1 MIYNSKH
8 QIKKYQNTETM
19 KNTLIILLCFISFAG
34 FSQSERKLVKE
45 IPVPLSKP
53 GAKGTLEIGL
63 VKGSIKVQA
72 YNGKEVIVK
81 AFNYQD
87 SEDSKTK
94 EKGGMMRIPNNSF
107 GLEITEEDNEV
118 EIHSE
123 TWRKR
128 MDFEILVPKNF
139 DLKLGT
145 VNSGDIYVEGISG
158 SMEIS
163 NVNGSITLKDVSGSV
178 LANTVNGKVIA
189 NFKEILK
196 DTPMAFSSLN
206 GKIDVTLPK
215 GTKMTA
221 KIKSDRGEIYSDFDM
236 KVRNQEMKVNKSGD
250 NYKKISINQWIYGDV
265 NGGGA
270 EMMFK
275 NMHGNIYIRK
285 AE

>member
-1 MIYNSKH
+1 
-8 QIKKYQNTETM
+8 M
-19 KNTLIILLCFISFAG
+19 KNTLIILFCLISFVG
-34 FSQSERKLVKE
+34 FAQTERQLVKE
-45 IPVPLSKP
+45 IPVPLSSP
-53 GAKGTLEIGL
+53 GSRGVLEIGL

-72 YNGKEVIVK
+72 YDGKEVIVK

-123 TWRKR
+123 TWRRR
-128 MDFEILVPKNF
+128 MDFEILVPKKF

-145 VNSGDIYVEGISG
+145 VNSGNIYVEGVSG

-163 NVNGSITLKDVSGSV
+163 NVNGDITLKNVSGSV
-178 LANTVNGKVIA
+178 LANTVNGEVVA

-215 GTKMTA
+215 DTQLTA
-221 KIKSDRGEIYSDFDM
+221 KIKSDRGEIYSDFEM
-236 KVRNQEMKVNKSGD
+236 KVKQQEMKVDKSGD
-250 NYKKISINQWIYGDV
+250 NYKKISISQWIYGDI

-275 NMHGNIYIRK
+275 NMHGDIYIRK
-285 AE
+285 G